1 MQESVQKGLGDR
13 ITVVKNEL
21 GGVKE
26 LEDKSGVSQSYLS
39 RLMRGVIKNP
49 GVIQVMK
56 IAEAGNKSLDYM
68 LTGIASDER
77 VAEGVEDLA
86 GGRKHYIDKSVLDRI
101 GLVADQCRVFSYQG
115 DTIDAYKHGDSL
127 LVNVD
132 VPTGDGIYLVDF
144 GNGISVRRL
153 SWIPGG
159 MVNVI
164 SDNYGTDQVAA
175 GELNIVGK
183 VVWAGIRQ

>member
-1 MQESVQKGLGDR
+1 MQKGLAER
-13 ITVVKNEL
+13 ITAVKEQL
-21 GGVKE
+21 GGTRI
-26 LEDKSGVSQSYLS
+26 LEKKSGVSQSYLS

-77 VAEGVEDLA
+77 VSEGVEDLS
-86 GGRKHYIDKSVLDRI
+86 GGIKYFIDKSVLDRI
-101 GLVADQCRVFSYQG
+101 GLVADQCRMFNYQG
-115 DTIDAYKHGDSL
+115 DTVDAYKHGDNL

-132 VPTGDGIYLVDF
+132 GPTGDGIYLVDF

-153 SWIPGG
+153 SWMPGG